1 MIHVLKHKYTQNTY
15 IHTNTLTIKNAGSD
29 IKQLKIQYIVAGNRE
44 GHCGLYT
51 SGAVPRKLN

>member
-1 MIHVLKHKYTQNTY
+1 MIYVLKHKYTQNTY
-15 IHTNTLTIKNAGSD
+15 IHTNTLTIKNAGND

-51 SGAVPRKLN
+51 SGAVP

>member
-15 IHTNTLTIKNAGSD
+15 IHTNTLTIKNAGND

-51 SGAVPRKLN
+51 SGAVP